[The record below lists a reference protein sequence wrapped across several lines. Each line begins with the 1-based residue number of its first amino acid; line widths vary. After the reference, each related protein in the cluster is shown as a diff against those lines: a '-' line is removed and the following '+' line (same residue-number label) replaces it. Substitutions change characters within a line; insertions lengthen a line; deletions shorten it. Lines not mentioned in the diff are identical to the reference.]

1 MLQRPHFLVMT
12 IIVVTTCSLKWSIIT
27 VDIECKEKCTII
39 SSNRIRIYQLT
50 VVSASFDETRTML
63 VPNVWVSRIVWKY
76 CAGLNTGSFRFLVTL
91 TRSKLDEDRRG
102 VPKSLTRILTY
113 ENSRFYKSYQTL
125 AIIKSLYNTAK
136 LNLLSKP

>member
-12 IIVVTTCSLKWSIIT
+12 IIFVTRWSLKWSIIT

-39 SSNRIRIYQLT
+39 SSNRIKIYQLT
-50 VVSASFDETRTML
+50 VVSASLDETRTML
-63 VPNVWVSRIVWKY
+63 VPNVWVSRITWKY

-125 AIIKSLYNTAK
+125 AIIKSLYTVIQQN
-136 LNLLSKP
+136 